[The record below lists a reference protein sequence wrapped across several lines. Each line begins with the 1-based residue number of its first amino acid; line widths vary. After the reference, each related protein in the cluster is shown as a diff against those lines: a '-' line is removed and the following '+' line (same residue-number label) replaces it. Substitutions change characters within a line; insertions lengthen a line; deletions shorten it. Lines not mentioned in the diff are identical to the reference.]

1 MDSGDREQVGT
12 AAGRAAD
19 DESGSH
25 AAAGS
30 YRTHFDPADR
40 SAIEAT
46 IAAVAAAT
54 GADAM
59 ELPPLYDAVDPD
71 ALAAMFEPP
80 RTGAS
85 RFRGSV
91 AFEYADTLVRVDG
104 HGTVEV
110 SPSAAAGGWP
120 GVGAGRATGCRERHR

>member
-25 AAAGS
+25 AAAGG
-30 YRTHFDPADR
+30 YRTRFDPADR

-71 ALAAMFEPP
+71 ALAAMFEPL

-110 SPSAAAGGWP
+110 YPSAAAGGRP
-120 GVGAGRATGCRERHR
+120 GEGVGHTPRRREPYR